1 MSIDVKKLIAAA
13 RADFAEAEPVDV
25 PDVTLGG
32 EKLTLRFMPIAGT
45 EWVEIT
51 SKHPAR
57 PGVAQDIM
65 TGHNMAATLPDF
77 PKVHLV
83 SDDESTQDVSE
94 DWPEMCK
101 VLSAKDL
108 RKISALLWYE
118 YDRDEAGI
126 AAAGKASAGAK
137 RKKRS
142 SPANSESPSAS

>member
-1 MSIDVKKLIAAA
+1 MDVDIKKLIAVA
-13 RADFAEAEPVDV
+13 REDFAEAEPVDV
-25 PDVTLGG
+25 PDVSLGG
-32 EKLTLRFMPIAGT
+32 VKLTVRFMPILGT
-45 EWVEIT
+45 EWIAIT

-65 TGHNMAATLPDF
+65 TGHNMASTLPDF
-77 PKVHLV
+77 PKVFLV
-83 SDDESTQDVSE
+83 GDDESTQDVSG

-118 YDRDEAGI
+118 YDRDAPVS
-126 AAAGKASAGAK
+126 AGKASAGAK

-142 SPANSESPSAS
+142 SPANSKSPSAS